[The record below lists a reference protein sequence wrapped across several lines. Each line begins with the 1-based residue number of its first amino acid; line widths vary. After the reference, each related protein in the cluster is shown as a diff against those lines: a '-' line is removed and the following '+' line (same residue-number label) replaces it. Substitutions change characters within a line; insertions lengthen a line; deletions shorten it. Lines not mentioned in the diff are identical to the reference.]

1 MTLRI
6 IRRILAAVLTLA
18 ASAAGATYPAA
29 AAAAGTTRLQTEIN
43 AYLAANPGGKQINAT
58 EISYS
63 GGTFIV
69 TLGRTTSLSLVADCP
84 AGWFCFYDA
93 TDYNGARGRLSS
105 CGWQDLARW
114 NWNDRVVSAY
124 YNTQKG
130 GYVDFLDH
138 AAGYTVHTYDTKL
151 FTISATSVGLRLV
164 PYPYRADH
172 VNYHC

>member
-1 MTLRI
+1 MTPRI
-6 IRRILAAVLTLA
+6 TRRILAVVLILA
-18 ASAAGATYPAA
+18 ATV
-29 AAAAGTTRLQTEIN
+29 AGTVQPATASGITELQAEIN
-43 AYLAANPGGKQINAT
+43 TYLAANPGGTQINAT
-58 EISYS
+58 DISYS
-63 GGTFIV
+63 GGAFIV
-69 TLGRTTSLSLVADCP
+69 TLGRTTSLSLAADCP

-105 CGWQDLARW
+105 CGWQDLAQW

-124 YNTQKG
+124 YNTQKS

-138 AAGYTVHTYDTKL
+138 AAGYTSHGHDTKL
-151 FTISATSVGLRLV
+151 FTISASSPGLRLV